1 MKPLISIVIP
11 SNNSTNLL
19 SEAILSITSESGWN
33 SKCELCISDNSEG
46 SETSNFINTQ
56 YSTNP
61 KIVYRRSLDALT
73 LDENV
78 NMAVSIARGEYV
90 WIFGDDDLIC
100 KNYLATLVSYLDN
113 SSPDILI
120 LNSISFQ
127 EKGLVENSRLF
138 LDTIKV
144 YGPNDNDV
152 FMSDLGGYITYVGC
166 IVIRKKLWTR
176 YFRPNKVGTYFAHLD
191 TVCRAKI
198 GHIAHYLPAPAI
210 KMRLHMQTWTAKH
223 FEIWNIYYP
232 DVVWDLSNYSSDA
245 KKGVIQRYP
254 LKSIKRILASRAYGR
269 FNFAIFR
276 KILIPFENSSSIVK
290 VIGFFIAILP
300 QAFFRFLYIKYILI
314 FKLKHTNSFSP
325 KLALSQLQKRPE
337 IK

>member
-19 SEAILSITSESGWN
+19 SEAILSITSETEWN

-46 SETSNFINTQ
+46 NETSNFVNTK
-56 YSTNP
+56 YNTNP

-100 KNYLATLVSYLDN
+100 KDSLTTLVSYLDN

-152 FMSDLGGYITYVGC
+152 FMRELGGYITYVGC
-166 IVIRKKLWTR
+166 IEIRKKLWTK
-176 YFRPNKVGTYFAHLD
+176 YFRLNKVGTYFAHLD
-191 TVCRAKI
+191 TVCRAKV
-198 GHIAHYLPAPAI
+198 GHIAHYLPDPAI

-223 FEIWNIYYP
+223 FEIWNIYFP
-232 DVVWDLSNYSSDA
+232 EVIWELDNYSLQA
-245 KKGVIQRYP
+245 KKNVIQRYP
-254 LKSIKRILASRAYGR
+254 LKSVRRVLASRAYGR
-269 FNFAIFR
+269 FNFEIF
-276 KILIPFENSSSIVK
+276 KLILLPAKNSSLFVK
-290 VIGFFIAILP
+290 VLAFFISIIPREL
-300 QAFFRFLYIKYILI
+300 FRRLYIFYILI
-314 FKLKHTNSFSP
+314 FRNKHTVAFSP
-325 KLALSQLQKRPE
+325 KLALSQLQRRK
-337 IK
+337 